1 MKANQRC
8 NSIIEGFEL
17 VKEFA
22 RTIERGHFEDRF
34 AATAFVDV
42 ARHMLVFVEQIDGRR
57 SLSRA
62 DLACAVAMLARAT
75 DQTWRDDLKHVAT
88 AARKLEKQL
97 GKLVQKQDP
106 FFFEA
111 SFEQ

>member
-1 MKANQRC
+1 MKSYKRRK
-8 NSIIEGFEL
+8 SIIEGFEV

-22 RTIERGHFEDRF
+22 WTVENGQFEDRS
-34 AATAFVDV
+34 AAAAFVDV
-42 ARHMLVFVEQIDGRR
+42 ARHALEFVEQIDGRR
-57 SLSRA
+57 SLSRV

-75 DQTWRDDLKHVAT
+75 DQTWREDLKRMAT
-88 AARKLEKQL
+88 TARKLEKQL
-97 GKLVQKQDP
+97 GKMVQKQDP